1 MDWDGLGGNWVDWEG
16 TGMDWEGIGL
26 DWEGTGRELG
36 GLGGGGAKP
45 GRGRG
50 HPKPLPPSGVSPLDE
65 GGVGGRGLAGLA
77 PPLWA
82 GRGREVGGASVG
94 SSSPSLPEEAEP
106 SRR

>member
-1 MDWDGLGGNWVDWEG
+1 
-16 TGMDWEGIGL
+16 MDWE

-45 GRGRG
+45 GRG
-50 HPKPLPPSGVSPLDE
+50 PLPPSGVSPLDE

-77 PPLWA
+77 PPLWV
-82 GRGREVGGASVG
+82 GRGQEAGGASFG